1 MKTKYFWK
9 IRAKKYDNLNWVNN
23 DELMHKTVAE
33 CFPDDHNLKSLSILD
48 VGTGT
53 AKVLKGIKDFY
64 NQVYEKDSFKLQ
76 LCGIDISPD
85 MISFARKDGFNLKLC
100 DVYDLSDETFNME
113 FDTVVARMMFHHLY
127 HHKKAIENCYKVL
140 KPGGKIVICE
150 GVPPNPSA
158 DTFYRIMFALKEE
171 RVVIDERQLMNDLY
185 YSGFRNVAAQMIVLE
200 KCSMNNWLDNSGL
213 PQKNIDAIKLM
224 HYEAPKEVKE
234 AYNMI
239 ISDDD
244 ILMDWK
250 FIIFSGVKL

>member
-1 MKTKYFWK
+1 
-9 IRAKKYDNLNWVNN
+9 
-23 DELMHKTVAE
+23 MHKTVAE
-33 CFPDDHNLKSLSILD
+33 CIPDVHNLKSLAILD

-53 AKVLKGIKDFY
+53 AKVLKGIRDFC
-64 NQVYEKDSFKLQ
+64 NHVYKKVSFKL
-76 LCGIDISPD
+76 LLYGIDISPD
-85 MISFARKDGFNLKLC
+85 MISLAQADGFNIELC
-100 DVYDLSDETFNME
+100 DVYDLSSDTFKIE
-113 FDTVVARMMFHHLY
+113 FDTVVARMMFHHLH

-150 GVPPNPSA
+150 GVPPSSVT
-158 DTFYRIMFALKEE
+158 DTFYRMMFALKED
-171 RVVIDERQLMNDLY
+171 RVVIDERELMNNLY
-185 YSGFRNVAAQMIVLE
+185 YAGFKHIMTQMVVLE
-200 KCSMNNWLDNSGL
+200 KCSMNNWLDNSGI

-250 FIIFSGVKL
+250 FIIFSGIKV